1 MKCYNLNKYNLNFNA
16 MIYQTELCILADEN
30 GQLTQD
36 GKFLIEM
43 VFRCLNVINGVS
55 EWDRMMENP
64 DQKKELEEAFEREL
78 N

>member
-1 MKCYNLNKYNLNFNA
+1 

>member
-1 MKCYNLNKYNLNFNA
+1 
-16 MIYQTELCILADEN
+16 MIYQTELCRLADKN
-30 GQLTQD
+30 GKLTQD

-55 EWDRMMENP
+55 EWDRMMKDPEE
-64 DQKKELEEAFEREL
+64 KKKLEEAFEREL

>member
-1 MKCYNLNKYNLNFNA
+1 
-16 MIYQTELCILADEN
+16 MIYQTELCRLADEN
-30 GQLTQD
+30 GKLTQD

-55 EWDRMMENP
+55 EWDRMMKNP
-64 DQKKELEEAFEREL
+64 EEKKKLEEAFCQEL